1 MNTIL
6 GAAPSAPRWTVATQA
21 CCDEVARKIF
31 SWSSS
36 MCVTVSMRGSG
47 NGTISMRVSKW
58 SRSVCSASAPA
69 PTCASGS
76 SSWCPFFRT
85 VTRWCN
91 GRQVVMTSLCWV
103 DYKNGFFLCDM
114 ADEAR
119 PKVRYLPVP
128 PELSRPSRSSDSLFH
143 DALIM
148 VPDRKMGATGLP
160 V

>member
-1 MNTIL
+1 MVQLDVCDCIDARQRQWHNFDAREQMVQIGVLRPGTDMRQWELKLVPIL
-6 GAAPSAPRWTVATQA
+6 QDG
-21 CCDEVARKIF
+21 DEVVQR
-31 SWSSS
+31 SS
-36 MCVTVSMRGSG
+36 
-47 NGTISMRVSKW
+47 
-58 SRSVCSASAPA
+58 
-69 PTCASGS
+69 
-76 SSWCPFFRT
+76 
-85 VTRWCN
+85 
-91 GRQVVMTSLCWV
+91 GRDDIPVGDRYLCWV